1 MTGQPRRRDRLRL
14 GTRRKLHGSETC
26 RDRLERTDAQRRR
39 DALIQM
45 AADAVNADKPSAPV
59 KRVHNIVW
67 TAEIYEELLRCWADS
82 PARILNLDTYNFTDI
97 DGRPIAGGAAF
108 ADSLVQAIRQVVPN
122 AARVTINMTAGTRFF
137 TGLARLGGQLRLR
150 VLLAQLPYTDPPL
163 KERGYT
169 VAHQLDGTIV
179 IATPNGDTVG

>member
-1 MTGQPRRRDRLRL
+1 M
-14 GTRRKLHGSETC
+14 
-26 RDRLERTDAQRRR
+26 
-39 DALIQM
+39 
-45 AADAVNADKPSAPV
+45 
-59 KRVHNIVW
+59 KRVPNIAW
-67 TAEIYEELLRCWADS
+67 TAETYEELLRCWADS
-82 PARILNLDTYNFTDI
+82 PAPILGLDTYSFTDI
-97 DGRPIAGGAAF
+97 DGRPIAAGAAF